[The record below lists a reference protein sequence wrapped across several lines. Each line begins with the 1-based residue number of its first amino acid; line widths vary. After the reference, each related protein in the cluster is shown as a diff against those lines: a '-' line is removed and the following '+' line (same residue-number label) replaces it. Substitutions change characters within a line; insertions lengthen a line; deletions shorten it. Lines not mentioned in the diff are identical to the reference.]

1 MAFGDPT
8 GTRRAIR
15 ALMNSN
21 GRAAR
26 NFIYC
31 CLSTIVGGSMHVLGA
46 AGIAGLLAQ
55 SMPAV
60 ARVKVSSLIRTR
72 LSIYLATSDSR
83 WQPDYL
89 MIQAVAADVSI
100 QLAQQI

>member
-1 MAFGDPT
+1 M
-8 GTRRAIR
+8 
-15 ALMNSN
+15 SW
-21 GRAAR
+21 
-26 NFIYC
+26 
-31 CLSTIVGGSMHVLGA
+31 GA

-55 SMPAV
+55 SMPSV
-60 ARVKVSSLIRTR
+60 ARVQVSSLIRTR

>member
-1 MAFGDPT
+1 
-8 GTRRAIR
+8 
-15 ALMNSN
+15 
-21 GRAAR
+21 
-26 NFIYC
+26 
-31 CLSTIVGGSMHVLGA
+31 MHVLGA

-55 SMPAV
+55 SMPS
-60 ARVKVSSLIRTR
+60 VKVSSLIRTR